1 MATAVVKKLPPP
13 FIYVPSL
20 ANLRDVGGL
29 PVNQQADTSAP
40 LMVRKRIIYRSA
52 DPSFLSKEEI
62 QYVRE
67 ELGIT
72 HIYDLRSEPE
82 FEKQG
87 DALQEWVG
95 RIENHNQVNSSKV
108 KKYKSD

>member
-1 MATAVVKKLPPP
+1 MSTSDVKRLPPP

-29 PVNQQADTSAP
+29 PVQQTQESSTP
-40 LMVRKRIIYRSA
+40 SVVRKRIIYRSA
-52 DPSFLSKEEI
+52 DPSFLSEEEI
-62 QYVRE
+62 KYIRE

-87 DALQEWVG
+87 DALQEWEA
-95 RIENHNQVNSSKV
+95 RIEAYNKV
-108 KKYKSD
+108 HPKKVLYHT